1 MGELHVQL
9 GYQSHDSSGFV
20 MCGISAWSQWTLK
33 WKMVTAWW
41 SSFGLGNI
49 LSRNQ
54 FKANTFWCLFSSWTL
69 NFTCE
74 LIPSD
79 KHRSHGECHAPSGS
93 KLSGAAAPESRTFH
107 KIFAMNSTT
116 DQEKV

>member
-1 MGELHVQL
+1 MPSPETNSKL
-9 GYQSHDSSGFV
+9 
-20 MCGISAWSQWTLK
+20 TLSD
-33 WKMVTAWW
+33 VY
-41 SSFGLGNI
+41 SFIMDTG
-49 LSRNQ
+49 
-54 FKANTFWCLFSSWTL
+54 
-69 NFTCE
+69 